1 MTEAMAMNTQTRLNR
16 LHTGPSPKIATKT
29 AMPGSKTATHDP
41 RWPVIAAALA
51 ALREDGRH
59 AVRIVDADCGAG
71 SLLLQAVHHA
81 RSLGFTAIEG
91 RGIDGSPALIGRA
104 RAAANRCTN
113 LAIGTTFDVADMV
126 TALREEH
133 DLPADLVIWH
143 GMTKDRRPE
152 VASALGNAARIVI
165 GDDVTWQAVGTEA

>member
-1 MTEAMAMNTQTRLNR
+1 MMEAMVMNTQTRPHR
-16 LHTGPSPKIATKT
+16 VSAAPSPKIASKT
-29 AMPGSKTATHDP
+29 AIPGSKTATHDP

-51 ALREDGRH
+51 ALRDDGRH

-91 RGIDGSPALIGRA
+91 RGIDGSPALTGRA

-113 LAIGTTFDVADMV
+113 LAIGTTFEVADMV

-152 VASALGNAARIVI
+152 VASALGNAGRIVV
-165 GDDVTWQAVGTEA
+165 GDDATWHAVGTEA

>member
-1 MTEAMAMNTQTRLNR
+1 MTEAMAMNTQTRLHR
-16 LHTGPSPKIATKT
+16 VSAARSPEIGSKT
-29 AMPGSKTATHDP
+29 AIPGSKTATQDP

-51 ALREDGRH
+51 TLRGDGRH
-59 AVRIVDADCGAG
+59 AVRIIDADCGAG

-91 RGIDGSPALIGRA
+91 RGIDGLPALIGRA
-104 RAAANRCTN
+104 RAAASRCTN
-113 LAIGTTFDVADMV
+113 LAIGTTFEVADMV

-165 GDDVTWQAVGTEA
+165 GDDVTWHAIGTEA